1 MRTLKKQII
10 LGLATATD
18 LEVLKNN
25 KLFLVTPIGII
36 SGRPCDENNTAENV
50 DGASFL
56 SSLTEKLVE
65 DFDSENIEGNDGF
78 LTLTDVTV
86 QMAGNFTYSLPHL
99 VVFYDQIIGVTLGNN
114 A

>member
-18 LEVLKNN
+18 LEVMKNN
-25 KLFLVTPIGII
+25 KLFLVTPIGVI
-36 SGRPCDENNTAENV
+36 SGYPYDGNNARKDVT
-50 DGASFL
+50 GAAVL
-56 SSLTEKLVE
+56 STLTEKLVE
-65 DFDSENIEGNDGF
+65 DFDLENIEGNDGF